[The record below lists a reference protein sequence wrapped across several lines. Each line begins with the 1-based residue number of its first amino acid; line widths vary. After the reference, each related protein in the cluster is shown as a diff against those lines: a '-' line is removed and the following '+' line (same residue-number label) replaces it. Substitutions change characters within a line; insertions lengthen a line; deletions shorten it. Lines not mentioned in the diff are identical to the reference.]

1 MKIAIIG
8 TTCIGKSTYVNDFLK
23 KWQMYTTPQNSY
35 RDKLKEL
42 NLPHSKESNE
52 ETQSLILN
60 SLIDELTQTSKKD
73 FVIYD
78 RSVVDVLAYSTW
90 LNLNGKV
97 SDKYLDQQRILV
109 RETVKLYDILFF
121 IPITKVAPVNI
132 EQNGFREID
141 PIYREEIDNIFKV
154 FQESYNRGDG
164 RIFPT
169 DDCPALIEIFG
180 SPQER
185 IKLTELY
192 ITENGKSY
200 GEDQSLISD
209 IVPATFK

>member
-8 TTCIGKSTYVNDFLK
+8 TSCIGKSTYINDFLK
-23 KWQMYTTPQNSY
+23 KWQMYTTPENSY

-60 SLIDELTQTSKKD
+60 SLIDELTQTSKQD

-97 SDKYLDQQRILV
+97 SDKYLDQQRILI

-132 EQNGFREID
+132 EENGFREID

-192 ITENGKSY
+192 IMENGKSY